1 MPFDFHSLRHTH
13 ATMLLEAGANPK
25 DVQVRLGHR
34 NIGMTLQIYTHITEK
49 MTEQTMSILEQI
61 S

>member
-1 MPFDFHSLRHTH
+1 
-13 ATMLLEAGANPK
+13 MLLEAGANPK

-34 NIGMTLQIYTHITEK
+34 NIGMTLQIYTHVTEK